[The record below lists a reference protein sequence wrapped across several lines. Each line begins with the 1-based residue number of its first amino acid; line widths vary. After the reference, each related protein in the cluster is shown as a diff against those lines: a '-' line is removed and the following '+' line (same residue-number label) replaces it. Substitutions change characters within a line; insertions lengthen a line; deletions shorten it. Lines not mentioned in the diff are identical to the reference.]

1 MFDYADTIVVIVK
14 HAHGLFIVE
23 AEQLSGERVVVAKE
37 TRWSDAKKHLAEA
50 RADRPVHV
58 QCSVSAM
65 RAIKK
70 QVAP

>member
-14 HAHGLFIVE
+14 HGDGVFIVE

-37 TRWSDAKKHLAEA
+37 TRWSDVKKHLAEA
-50 RADRPVHV
+50 RAASPVQV
-58 QCSVSAM
+58 QCSASAM